1 MLDIKFIKENTDIV
15 KEACK
20 NKNRN
25 IDIDEL
31 LRLFEEKKK
40 LRAELDE
47 LNQKRNEAAKNRNIE
62 EGQKLKAESDSLET
76 KFKEADKA
84 YLALMLKLPNIP
96 SPDTPIGPD
105 ESQNKVV
112 KTYGEIPAFDFT
124 PKEHYELGADLGL
137 IDIETAGE
145 IAGPRFAYIKGDLAL
160 LQFALIQFALGIVS
174 SKETLEKIA
183 REAGLTLDVS
193 PFIPV
198 VPPVFVKT
206 AVQNRMARFLT
217 PEEHYMFPEDDLML
231 IGSAEHTLGPLHM
244 DEVFEEKDL
253 PIRYLGYST
262 AFRREAGSY
271 GKDTKGIIRQH
282 QFDKLEMEVFSLP
295 ENSKNEQDFLVAIQE
310 YALRELKLPYQV
322 VAVCTGDMGF
332 PDYRQVDIEVWMPG
346 QNKYRET
353 HSADNVAG
361 FQARRLN
368 TRVRRGD
375 GKIEHVHMN
384 DATLFAVGRTLVAII
399 ENYQTKDGQ
408 IRVPEVLKKYLPI
421 SKEFLSSLN

>member
-112 KTYGEIPAFDFT
+112 KTYGEIPTFDFT

-137 IDIETAGE
+137 IDTETAGE
-145 IAGPRFAYIKGDLAL
+145 IAGSRFAYIKGDLAL
-160 LQFALIQFALGIVS
+160 LQFALIQFALGVVS

-183 REAGLTLDVS
+183 KEAGLTLDVS

-198 VPPVFVKT
+198 VPPVFVKP

-295 ENSKNEQDFLVAIQE
+295 ENSKSEQDFLVAIQE

>member
-112 KTYGEIPAFDFT
+112 KTYGEIPTFDFT

-137 IDIETAGE
+137 IDTETAGE
-145 IAGPRFAYIKGDLAL
+145 IAGSRFAYIKGDLAL
-160 LQFALIQFALGIVS
+160 LQFALIQFALGVVS

-183 REAGLTLDVS
+183 KEAGLTLDVS

-198 VPPVFVKT
+198 VPPVFVKP

-295 ENSKNEQDFLVAIQE
+295 ENSKSEQDFLVAIQE

-408 IRVPEVLKKYLPI
+408 IRVQEVLKKYLPI
-421 SKEFLSSLN
+421 SK